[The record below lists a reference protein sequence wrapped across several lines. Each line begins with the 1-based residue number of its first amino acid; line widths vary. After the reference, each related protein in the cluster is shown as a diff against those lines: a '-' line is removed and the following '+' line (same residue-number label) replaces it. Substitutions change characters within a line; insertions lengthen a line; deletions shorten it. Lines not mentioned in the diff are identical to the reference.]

1 MGPNRSVVAL
11 LAACHHRWVSSSTE
25 ETIAA
30 GRAALRSGD
39 ATGARAAFDTALE
52 HEPSGAALD
61 GLGQVAY
68 TELDFARTAELYE
81 AAYAAYR
88 EEGNGAGAI
97 RMARTLAYINGAII
111 GNGAVMQGWHAR
123 ATALMKDVESSAE
136 QGWVALSRGMFEGDR
151 AARDERFREALEVAR
166 RFADPDLEF
175 ASLAYLGA
183 NLVHADRVEEGM
195 LLLDE
200 ACAAVVGHDVD
211 DFSVLEEIFC
221 QLFSACEYAHDVN
234 RASEWIRIGEEVA
247 ERRHLPA
254 VSAFCRT
261 HYGGVLTA
269 AGRWAEAD
277 VALTEAVRLW
287 SLGHASLRWGA
298 LVRLADLRVRQ
309 GRLEEAEQLLD
320 GLDVYT
326 EAARPLAAL
335 YFAREEHA
343 RAVDIV
349 ERALGEMDPS
359 SAAAGS
365 LWALLVD
372 FHLALD
378 AIEEA
383 GVAVERLEE
392 VASRHPSHFLKAT
405 AALARGQVSL
415 AAGAGD
421 HLASLREA
429 LSGFARAQMPMEL
442 AGARM
447 VLASAISA
455 ESPEVAVAEA
465 KAALEAFEKLEAA
478 RHADAA
484 AALLRSL
491 GGPARTGPK
500 GLGALTKREGQV
512 LKLLGLGL
520 SNPEIGD
527 RLYITRKTVEHHVG
541 NVLAKLGLRSRA
553 EAAVYATKEKAGR

>member
-1 MGPNRSVVAL
+1 
-11 LAACHHRWVSSSTE
+11 VSSSFE
-25 ETIAA
+25 ESIAA

-39 ATGARAAFDTALE
+39 AAGARTAFDSALE
-52 HEPSGAALD
+52 HGRSGAALD

-68 TELDFARTAELYE
+68 TALDFARTVELYE

-136 QGWVALSRGMFEGDR
+136 QGWVALSRGMFEEDR
-151 AARDERFREALEVAR
+151 ANRDERFREGLEIAR

-183 NLVHADRVEEGM
+183 NLVHSDRVEEGM

-221 QLFSACEYAHDVN
+221 QLFSACEYAHDVS
-234 RASEWIRIGEEVA
+234 RASEWIRIGEEIA

-269 AGRWAEAD
+269 AGRWPEAD

-287 SLGHASLRWGA
+287 SLGHTSLRWGA

-343 RAVDIV
+343 RAVDVV
-349 ERALGEMDPS
+349 ERALGQMDPS

-383 GVAVERLEE
+383 GTAVEHLEE
-392 VASRHPSHFLKAT
+392 VAARHPSNYLQAT

-415 AAGAGD
+415 AAGAGNP
-421 HLASLREA
+421 LASLREA

-442 AGARM
+442 AAARM
-447 VLASAISA
+447 VLASAIAA

-465 KAALEAFEKLEAA
+465 KAALEAFERLEAA

-491 GGPARTGPK
+491 GGPARTGPR
-500 GLGALTKREGQV
+500 GLGVLTKREAQV
-512 LKLLGLGL
+512 LELLGLGL

-553 EAAVYATKEKAGR
+553 EAAVYATREKAGR